1 MIQRKQTLYL
11 LIASIFAF
19 TYLFASPVFS
29 EITGTMK
36 EGGSTET
43 LIISYTETSFS
54 EKNTAIEASTVKN
67 NYLTLTLTV
76 IGGIGLLA
84 IFLFKKRKL
93 QLRLASYLIM
103 FDLLL
108 LFLIYYQNSIG
119 LKLFEE
125 AETSWKVFAFLPVI
139 LPLLHFL
146 ALRGI
151 VHDIK
156 LLQAVDRLR

>member
-19 TYLFASPVFS
+19 TYLFSSPVFS

-43 LIISYTETSFS
+43 LVISYTETTFS
-54 EKNTAIEASTVKN
+54 EKDTSIEASTVKN
-67 NYLTLTLTV
+67 NYLTLTLAV
-76 IGGIGLLA
+76 IGGIGLLTLL
-84 IFLFKKRKL
+84 LFKKRKL
-93 QLRLASYLIM
+93 QLRLASYLVM

-125 AETSWKVFAFLPVI
+125 AETTWKVFAFLPAI
-139 LPLLHFL
+139 LPILHLL

-156 LLQAVDRLR
+156 LLQSVDRLR